1 LAIPDSVV
9 LRVAKGML
17 VSETVQGKEMPDSG
31 LFCIAV
37 IARLN
42 GIACDPGK
50 IRHDLALSTGQVL
63 GETDLLRSLK
73 GLGFKA
79 KVYRLDTLKL
89 EELPVPAILQT
100 DNGSFHIL
108 AKGNG
113 EEWLVQAAGQPPE
126 AISSED
132 LKSRYPR
139 CILLSSRSGWLSAT
153 EKFGIRWFLKAI
165 MRHKKQ
171 LIDVLLA
178 SVFVQLLALATPLFF
193 QVVVDRVLSSNAS
206 ATLNVLAVG
215 FFFVIFFEAVI
226 GFLRGYLTSHTAN
239 RIDVILS
246 SSLFSHLV
254 YLPIHYFKARR
265 VGDTIARARE
275 LDSIRQF
282 LTGSAMTLL
291 LDVVFT
297 LAFLGVITYY
307 SVTLALVVM
316 ATIPLYFLMAWL
328 ITPVFKTKLDEKF
341 KLSAD
346 NQAYMVETI
355 TGIETLKATATEPRF
370 TKQWDEKFARFAHA
384 SFEVSHLSNLYSQ
397 ATSFVSKLAILGIL
411 WFGAHEVMANALTIG
426 GLIAVNIL
434 AGRISG
440 PVLRMAQMW
449 SEFQQVRVGIERVA
463 DILDVPDERA
473 TGQKM
478 RLPAL
483 NGEIALEQVV
493 FRYQPQRAP
502 VINGLSLKISS
513 GEVIGVVGRSGSG
526 KSTLT
531 RLIQRLYVPEQ
542 GRVMVDG
549 VDLSL
554 VDPSWLRQQ
563 VGVVLQ
569 ENFLYN
575 RSIRDNI
582 ALSDTGIPD
591 QWIYQAAK
599 LAGAHE
605 FIVELPEGYDTILS
619 EGGSTLSGGQRQRLA
634 IARALVRNPRILIFD
649 EATSALDYESE
660 AIIQKHM
667 PIIAKGRTV
676 IVIAHRLS
684 TVRNSNRIVVMDKG
698 RIIECGSHEQLVERK
713 GAYAHL
719 LKLQE
724 QMSEEAV

>member
-1 LAIPDSVV
+1 MSDVNIS
-9 LRVAKGML
+9 
-17 VSETVQGKEMPDSG
+17 KESLDSG
-31 LFCIAV
+31 LFCISV

-42 GIACDPGK
+42 GIACDPSK
-50 IRHDLALSTGQVL
+50 IRHDMAMSGTDHLD
-63 GETDLLRSLK
+63 ETHILRSLK
-73 GLGFKA
+73 QLGFKA
-79 KVYRLDTLKL
+79 KSYATSSIDIEKL
-89 EELPVPAILQT
+89 PLPAIVQAE
-100 DNGSFHIL
+100 DGSFLVL

-113 EEWLVQAAGQPPE
+113 ESWLIQAAGQAPHSIAHDE
-126 AISSED
+126 LLAMF
-132 LKSRYPR
+132 PR
-139 CILLSSRSGWLSAT
+139 CILLSSRSGWLSGR
-153 EKFGIRWFLKAI
+153 EKFGIRWFFNAI
-165 MRHKKQ
+165 MQHKAQ
-171 LIDVLLA
+171 FVDVLVA

-193 QVVVDRVLSSNAS
+193 QVVVDRVLANNAS
-206 ATLNVLAVG
+206 STLNVLAVG
-215 FFFVIFFEAVI
+215 FFFVIVFEAII

-239 RIDVILS
+239 RIDVLLS
-246 SSLFSHLV
+246 SSLFAHLV

-297 LAFLGVITYY
+297 LAFIGVIAYY
-307 SVTLALVVM
+307 SVTLALVVV

-328 ITPVFKTKLDEKF
+328 ITPVFKAKLDEKF
-341 KLSAD
+341 KLGAD

-370 TKQWDEKFARFAHA
+370 IRSWDDKFARFAHA
-384 SFEVSHLSNLYSQ
+384 SFEVAHLGNLYSQ

-411 WFGAHEVMANALTIG
+411 WFGAHEVMTNALTIG

-478 RLPAL
+478 RLPQL
-483 NGEIALEQVV
+483 HGEITLDKVL
-493 FRYQPQRAP
+493 FRYQPDRAP
-502 VINGLSLKISS
+502 VLNGVNLKIAA
-513 GEVIGVVGRSGSG
+513 GEVIGIVGRSGSG

-554 VDPSWLRQQ
+554 IDPSWLRQQ

-575 RSIRDNI
+575 RSIRENI
-582 ALSDTGIPD
+582 ALADPGVPD
-591 QWIYQAAK
+591 QWIFQAAK
-599 LAGAHE
+599 LAGAHD
-605 FIVELPEGYDTILS
+605 FIVEMPEGYDTILS

-634 IARALVRNPRILIFD
+634 IARALVRNPKILIFD

-667 PIIAKGRTV
+667 PVIAKGRTV
-676 IVIAHRLS
+676 IIIAHRLS
-684 TVRNSNRIVVMDKG
+684 TVRNSNRIVVMDRG
-698 RIIECGSHEQLVERK
+698 AIIECGSHDQLVARK

-719 LKLQE
+719 LSLQAK
-724 QMSEEAV
+724 MSEEAV